1 MKARELNKAA
11 QAYAKAQLGEAQFKR
26 NKTAVRAISDD
37 YKAGFNDG
45 FQAGRAGNAEQRA
58 AAPKTVPQL

>member
-11 QAYAKAQLGEAQFKR
+11 QVYAKAQLGEAQFKR

-37 YKAGFNDG
+37 YKAGLNDG
-45 FQAGRAGNAEQRA
+45 FQAGSAGATEQGA
-58 AAPKTVPQL
+58 AAPKTVSQL